1 MTSCKN
7 THKKTDLNG
16 LLEASLVVDIDVD
29 ANINVDVVHEVSSWL
44 AFTFF
49 YSFTNTLIQKKIIG
63 DGY

>member
-29 ANINVDVVHEVSSWL
+29 ANINVDVDVVREVSSWL

-49 YSFTNTLIQKKIIG
+49 YSFT
-63 DGY
+63 